1 MLASRIFN
9 VYVLFFVI
17 SIVGYMMFP
26 PFRTWGNATSLLS
39 NSAPIIMVAV
49 AQFFAMLVWGVD
61 LSVGSIMNV
70 VIVAASFLL
79 DAPLEQMALGI
90 VLCALLG
97 ALLGLING
105 VLIVALKLPDFV
117 VTMAT
122 FIGFQGIA
130 LSIRPTPGGG
140 VNPDFQMFMY
150 SYTYGLPNSF
160 WVLIPILLILAYVL
174 RQTRFGHYMIAVG
187 SHRESSQ
194 LLGLPVGRIRIG
206 AYVMSGLCAAI
217 AGIFLMGLIGTG
229 SAEAAAPY
237 QLNSIIA
244 TVIGGTSLY
253 GGQGSVF
260 GTLFGALILQVV
272 LKMLTYANLLGSY
285 ILVFQGTM
293 VVVVVGLVTLAQNRS
308 LLRALLRPRING

>member
-1 MLASRIFN
+1 MSASRIFN

-17 SIVGYMMFP
+17 VAIGYVMFP
-26 PFRTWGNATSLLS
+26 PFRTWANASSLLS
-39 NSAPIIMVAV
+39 NSAPLIMVAV

-70 VIVAASFLL
+70 VIVTASFLL
-79 DAPLEQMALGI
+79 DAPLGQMALGI
-90 VLCALLG
+90 LVCVLLG
-97 ALLGLING
+97 GFLGFVNG
-105 VLIVALKLPDFV
+105 VLIVGLRLPDFV

-130 LSIRPTPGGG
+130 LTLRPTPGGA

-150 SYTYGLPNSF
+150 GSTFGIPNSI
-160 WVLIPILLILAYVL
+160 WVLIPILLVLGYVL
-174 RQTRFGHYMIAVG
+174 RHTRLGQYMIAVG
-187 SHRESSQ
+187 SNRESSA
-194 LLGLPVGRIRIG
+194 LLGLPVARVRVA
-206 AYVMSGLCAAI
+206 AYVISGLCAGI

-229 SAEAAAPY
+229 SAEAASPY

-253 GGQGSVF
+253 GGYGSVL
-260 GTLFGALILQVV
+260 GSVFGALILQVA

-285 ILVFQGTM
+285 ILVFEGAM
-293 VVVVVGLVTLAQNRS
+293 VVIVVALVTFAQNRS
-308 LLRALLRPRING
+308 LRRRVSRPA